1 MSFILDA
8 LRKSEHERQINAG
21 QNMSLLYQV
30 DAKSNHNSWMIP
42 AALVAAAFILLVL
55 IWRIWLYT
63 SPAEPSIA
71 ISNPELISGTQ
82 DQASSQQK
90 ISAPK
95 SNYEKQHSES
105 TQNKTHAANHQN
117 SQITQPVIIDTTSNT
132 ARHSVPVESKTKQGP
147 ADPLRDLPPLSI
159 TGYVHNEQS
168 GTVAM
173 INNQLVH
180 EGEEVSPGLR
190 LIKIL
195 DNSAIFSYKGYVF
208 TR

>member
-30 DAKSNHNSWMIP
+30 EAKRNHQPWMIP
-42 AALVAAAFILLVL
+42 AALVVAALILMTL
-55 IWRIWLYT
+55 IWRIWLHP
-63 SPAEPSIA
+63 SPAEPSTA
-71 ISNPELISGTQ
+71 NTNSDVISAQTQ
-82 DQASSQQK
+82 ANSQQK
-90 ISAPK
+90 NSASK
-95 SNYEKQHSES
+95 SKKQHSES
-105 TQNKTHAANHQN
+105 GQNKTHTAIHDTSNI
-117 SQITQPVIIDTTSNT
+117 SQPVMIDTTSNM
-132 ARHSVPVESKTKQGP
+132 AQPSSPVEIKPKQGS
-147 ADPLRDLPPLSI
+147 ADPLRGLPPLNI
-159 TGYVHNEQS
+159 TGYIHNDQS

>member
-21 QNMSLLYQV
+21 NNTGLLYQV
-30 DAKSNHNSWMIP
+30 EIKSNHYPWLIP
-42 AALVAAAFILLVL
+42 AAIVVVALILIVLV
-55 IWRIWLYT
+55 WRIWLQPDQTYTAPPNNIHETNSGSQAPSSDLHKNSATQSPNEKHSVISKKKT
-63 SPAEPSIA
+63 SPPTHVDASASPSANLENI
-71 ISNPELISGTQ
+71 PKHGSG
-82 DQASSQQK
+82 
-90 ISAPK
+90 
-95 SNYEKQHSES
+95 
-105 TQNKTHAANHQN
+105 
-117 SQITQPVIIDTTSNT
+117 
-132 ARHSVPVESKTKQGP
+132 
-147 ADPLRDLPPLSI
+147 DPLKDLPPLNIS
-159 TGYVHNEQS
+159 GYVHNEQS